1 MREFIKKYD
10 LANWAIA
17 FIAAFFLW
25 LVAVSG
31 DDSDISKSYIV
42 PLQVTGQNALAA
54 TELNIINT
62 LPEKVSIQVSG
73 PPDKVNQLG
82 EKNSVTN
89 KISAKLDLSSIYQSG
104 DYKLSYDVSFEVDSI
119 SVEHKSPAQISVS
132 VDRIVK
138 ETFPVEIDFAG
149 SVDQEF
155 KLDGYELS
163 VAEIEVSGPQRYI
176 DEIARAAI
184 KIDRTSLKN
193 NSEIESEI
201 VLYNFEDE
209 VYTNAQI
216 AQNHTTTVFSA
227 SLNKHKTV
235 PLKVNTII
243 TDDMI
248 TEDMVKVNIAPQQIE
263 VWGDKE
269 VIDQITEVSLGDV
282 SIVKSIETGTFEYV
296 LPVQLPEGVSA
307 DVTDLAAAVTI
318 ELTGLEE
325 LTVHVPNGLIPVTEG
340 YDIVNT
346 NGFDVVMYVK
356 SEDADKI
363 AAENLKLFPIYS
375 QDEYDDGTLEHIDM
389 RVVCVDYDAMI
400 IGEYMIEVNKVVVE
414 E

>member
-1 MREFIKKYD
+1 MKEIIKKYD
-10 LANWAIA
+10 IGNWAVAIV
-17 FIAAFFLW
+17 AAFLLW
-25 LVAVSG
+25 MVAVSG
-31 DDSDISKSYIV
+31 DNSDISRSYIV

-89 KISAKLDLSSIYQSG
+89 RISAKLDLSSIYQSG
-104 DYKLSYDVSFEVDSI
+104 DYKLSYDVSSEVDSI

-163 VAEIEVSGPQRYI
+163 VAEIDISGPQRYV

-184 KIDRTSLKN
+184 KVDRASLKN
-193 NSEIESEI
+193 NAQIESDI

-216 AQNHTTTVFSA
+216 AQSHNKTVFSA

-248 TEDMVKVNIAPQQIE
+248 TADMVKVNVAPQQIE

-269 VIDQITEVSLGDV
+269 VIDQITEVSLGDISV
-282 SIVKSIETGTFEYV
+282 VKSIETDTFEYV

-307 DVTDLAAAVTI
+307 DVTDLAAAVTVELVGI
-318 ELTGLEE
+318 EKFTI
-325 LTVHVPNGLIPVTEG
+325 NIPGEMFPVVEG
-340 YDIVNT
+340 YEYADQGGI
-346 NGFDVVMYVK
+346 DVVMYAK
-356 SEDADKI
+356 SSDI
-363 AAENLKLFPIYS
+363 PNLKTDSFKLFPMYS
-375 QDEYDDGTLEHIDM
+375 QDEYDNGTVDQIDM
-389 RVVCVDYDAMI
+389 RIVCQDCDAII
-400 IGEYMIEVNKVVVE
+400 IGDYMVEVNKVVVE